1 MYCGVQNRAAGLDRD
16 MRGPDLRAEDSVRRR
31 YAISIRLWGVLLL
44 IVSGLGLAQE
54 PPPPSN
60 QAPANVAGKW
70 IIYANDPNGTTSTK
84 YIDLKQEG
92 EKLSGKFK
100 GPNASGGL
108 EGTIQERHIVF
119 KTKTRHVL
127 TFRGRVEGDKVDGVI
142 QGTKIAGKF
151 HAPKGTGTW
160 NAVRAD

>member
-1 MYCGVQNRAAGLDRD
+1 MQKF
-16 MRGPDLRAEDSVRRR
+16 SSI
-31 YAISIRLWGVLLL
+31 AIWLGCLLL
-44 IVSGLGLAQE
+44 LTTANSSLAQE

-60 QAPANVAGKW
+60 QPPANVAGKW

-84 YIDLKQEG
+84 YIDLTQDG
-92 EKLSGKFK
+92 QNLTGKFK
-100 GPNASGGL
+100 GPDASGGL

-142 QGTKIAGKF
+142 QGTRIKGNF
-151 HAPKGTGTW
+151 HAPRGTGTW
-160 NAVRAD
+160 EAVREN

>member
-1 MYCGVQNRAAGLDRD
+1 MQKQGSRFIWICT
-16 MRGPDLRAEDSVRRR
+16 
-31 YAISIRLWGVLLL
+31 VLLL
-44 IVSGLGLAQE
+44 IVANIGMAQE

-84 YIDLKQEG
+84 YIDLKQDG

-100 GPNASGGL
+100 GPYASGGL
-108 EGTIQERHIVF
+108 DGTIQERHIVF

-127 TFRGRVEGDKVDGVI
+127 TFRGRVEGEKVDGVI
-142 QGTKIAGKF
+142 QGTKITGKF

-160 NAVRAD
+160 QAVRAE